1 MTPTVTQLG
10 ARLVER
16 TRRVLGRRP
25 RGPTEICHLV
35 DTLEVGG
42 VANVVAALLG
52 ELPRQGFRTRC
63 LCLGAR
69 GQLTPELPE
78 GAEVAALEQRP
89 ASLHRSVVALAREL
103 RQRPV
108 HILHTHGWSAFAPG
122 LLAAQL
128 ARVPILLHSES
139 GALFHDGT
147 ATSQLLRVSSW
158 LTARVITSTNY
169 MATLLADRLDID
181 RGRIT
186 TLPAGI
192 DCDRFRPDDERRRTA
207 RAALGIGPGA
217 IVIGSTG
224 RLHREKNY
232 PMLLEAVASLAAEEP
247 ARELRCL
254 LVGDGYE
261 EDALRARARALGIG
275 SKLHITG
282 FTRNVAGMLAAM
294 DLFVLPSLAE
304 GVPHTLLEAM
314 ASGLPVVATTVGG
327 IRELV
332 RDGDTGL
339 LVPSERPTILA
350 RVLGQLVANEPRR
363 RALGE
368 RARRYVERHHS
379 VGGMIAEHLAL
390 YRDLAS

>member
-1 MTPTVTQLG
+1 M
-10 ARLVER
+10 
-16 TRRVLGRRP
+16 
-25 RGPTEICHLV
+25 
-35 DTLEVGG
+35 
-42 VANVVAALLG
+42 ANVVAALLG
-52 ELPRQGFRTRC
+52 ELPRQGLRTRC

-78 GAEVAALEQRP
+78 GAEVTALEQRP

-103 RQRPV
+103 RQRPA

-128 ARVPILLHSES
+128 ARVPVLVHSES
-139 GALFHDGT
+139 GTLFHDGT

-192 DCDRFRPDDERRRTA
+192 DCDRFRPDEERRRRA
-207 RAALGIGPGA
+207 RAALGIGA
-217 IVIGSTG
+217 DTIVIGSTG

-232 PMLLEAVASLAAEEP
+232 PMLLEAVAALAGDGP
-247 ARELRCL
+247 GRESRCL

-261 EDALRARARALGIG
+261 EDALRARARVLGIG

-282 FTRNVAGMLAAM
+282 FTRDVAGMLAAM

-390 YRDLAS
+390 YRGLAA